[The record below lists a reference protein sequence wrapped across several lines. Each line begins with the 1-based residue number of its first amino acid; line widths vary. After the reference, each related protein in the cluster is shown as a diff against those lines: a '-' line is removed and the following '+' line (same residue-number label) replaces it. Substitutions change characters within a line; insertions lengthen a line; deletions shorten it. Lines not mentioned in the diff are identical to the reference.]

1 VTGQLSQTE
10 PPTKQTEPPIRLREE
25 MLVRPT
31 PSKPKFQSAA
41 PAPIEQP
48 EEKSRPAPREEA
60 PVRPHQPARRLEAG
74 SAIGKAVEEV
84 QRIVASL
91 EDALEQ
97 MEEVL
102 KLVETA
108 DRQKI
113 GDEQEIDSLRR
124 QLRRIQSPRSGQE
137 ERHGH

>member
-1 VTGQLSQTE
+1 M
-10 PPTKQTEPPIRLREE
+10 P
-25 MLVRPT
+25 VRPT
-31 PSKPKFQSAA
+31 PSKPKFQPAV

-48 EEKSRPAPREEA
+48 KEKFRPAPREDA
-60 PVRPHQPARRLEAG
+60 PVHAHAPAHGLESG
-74 SAIGKAVEEV
+74 PAISKAVEEV
-84 QRIVASL
+84 RRIVASL

-113 GDEQEIDSLRR
+113 GDEQEIESLRR
-124 QLRRIQSPRSGQE
+124 QLRRIQPPRGGQE